1 VQLPAV
7 PVTNKPTPSPLK
19 PTPKVAAPAVQAPVA
34 QSVPLPLKHAGFD
47 GRVRYHLAGAGV
59 QFYTT
64 RDEARAAA
72 KITGKKQY
80 DQGPNFAKGKRFY
93 VA

>member
-1 VQLPAV
+1 
-7 PVTNKPTPSPLK
+7 
-19 PTPKVAAPAVQAPVA
+19 
-34 QSVPLPLKHAGFD
+34 
-47 GRVRYHLAGAGV
+47 V